1 MSSIAKLLATFAIV
15 SSFFLPIFLF
25 ALSGKVISVH
35 DGDTITILQDKQQI
49 KVRLFGIDA
58 PELKQPYGKKSKQ
71 FLSNLI
77 VGQIVEVEE
86 NGNDRYGRT
95 IGTVYLNGDDINAQM
110 VENGY
115 AWAYRRFTKKY
126 TPQESTAKFEKR
138 GLWRDDP
145 IPPWEWRK
153 QICPL

>member
-1 MSSIAKLLATFAIV
+1 MRLLLVFAP
-15 SSFFLPIFLF
+15 LLLF
-25 ALSGKVISVH
+25 ALSGKVVSVH
-35 DGDTITILQDKQQI
+35 DGDTITILTEKEQI
-49 KVRLFGIDA
+49 KIRLFGIDA
-58 PELKQPYGKKSKQ
+58 PELKQAYGKKSKQ

-77 VGQIVEVEE
+77 AGQIVEVKE

-95 IGTVYLNGDDINAQM
+95 IGTISLNGEDINAQM

-115 AWAYRRFTKKY
+115 AWAYRRFSKKY
-126 TPQESTAKFEKR
+126 APQESETKFEKR

-153 QICPL
+153 RICPL

>member
-1 MSSIAKLLATFAIV
+1 MRLLLVFAP
-15 SSFFLPIFLF
+15 LLLF
-25 ALSGKVISVH
+25 ALSGKVVSVH
-35 DGDTITILQDKQQI
+35 DGDTITILVEKEQVKI
-49 KVRLFGIDA
+49 RLFGIDA
-58 PELKQPYGKKSKQ
+58 PELKQPCGKKSKQ

-77 VGQIVEVEE
+77 AGQIVEVEK

-95 IGTVYLNGDDINAQM
+95 IGTVSLNGEDVNAQM

-115 AWAYRRFTKKY
+115 AWAYRRFSKKY
-126 TPQESTAKFEKR
+126 APQESEAKFEKR

-153 QICPL
+153 RICPL

>member
-1 MSSIAKLLATFAIV
+1 MRLLLVFAP
-15 SSFFLPIFLF
+15 LLLF
-25 ALSGKVISVH
+25 ALSGKVVSVH
-35 DGDTITILQDKQQI
+35 DGDTITILVEKEQVKI
-49 KVRLFGIDA
+49 RLFGIDA

-77 VGQIVEVEE
+77 AGQIVEVEK

-95 IGTVYLNGDDINAQM
+95 IGTVSLNGEDINAQM

-115 AWAYRRFTKKY
+115 AWAYRRFSKKY
-126 TPQESTAKFEKR
+126 APQESEAKFEKR

-145 IPPWEWRK
+145 IPPWKWRK
-153 QICPL
+153 QICPLSR